1 MNNKQKFT
9 PKYWVVHDKATSDVF
24 IETADNSMF
33 DSIQKFLH
41 RNAYEYFGTVD
52 DYEAKEMFLY
62 HPSLDCSL
70 VEIKLVEMEE

>member
-24 IETADNSMF
+24 IKTADKSMF
-33 DSIQKFLH
+33 DSIQKFLQLS
-41 RNAYEYFGTVD
+41 AYEYFGTVD
-52 DYEAKEMFLY
+52 DDEAESMFLD

-70 VEIKLVEMEE
+70 VEIKLVEMGE